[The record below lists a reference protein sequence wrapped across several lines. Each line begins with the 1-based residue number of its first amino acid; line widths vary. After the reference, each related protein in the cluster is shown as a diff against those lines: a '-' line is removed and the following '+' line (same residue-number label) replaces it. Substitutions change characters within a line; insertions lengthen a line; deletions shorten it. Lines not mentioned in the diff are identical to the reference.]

1 MATYYL
7 DEMDILSLQHTASV
21 LETVGKTCS
30 VISKEASDYLIDTGL
45 ELSDLICGVIQ
56 QSKEACMMPEEEKPE
71 LIIKPSL
78 EYSAF
83 VRPAKDGYYLVLRK
97 SANQNPNQTYDV
109 LYYDTTI
116 KQWEDHNNGW
126 EPVYGVEQW
135 GYLPSD
141 CQPK

>member
-7 DEMDILSLQHTASV
+7 DEVDMLSLQHAASV
-21 LETVGKTCS
+21 LETVGKTCAL
-30 VISKEASDYLIDTGL
+30 INKETSDYLIDTGL
-45 ELSDLICGVIQ
+45 DLSDLICGVIQ
-56 QSKEACMMPEEEKPE
+56 QSKEASVMPEEESEP
-71 LIIKPSL
+71 IIKPSL

-83 VRPAKDGYYLVLRK
+83 VRPSKDGYYLVLRK
-97 SANQNPNQTYDV
+97 GANQTYDV
-109 LYYDTTI
+109 LYYDTTV

>member
-7 DEMDILSLQHTASV
+7 DEMDMLSLQHTASV

-30 VISKEASDYLIDTGL
+30 VISKEAGDYLIDTGL

-56 QSKEACMMPEEEKPE
+56 QSKEAPVAPEEEKPE
-71 LIIKPSL
+71 LIVKPSL

-97 SANQNPNQTYDV
+97 GTNQTYDV
-109 LYYDTTI
+109 LYYDATV

-135 GYLPSD
+135 GYLPPD
-141 CQPK
+141 CQSK

>member
-7 DEMDILSLQHTASV
+7 DEMDMLSLQHTASV

-30 VISKEASDYLIDTGL
+30 VISKEAGDYLIDTGL

-56 QSKEACMMPEEEKPE
+56 QSKETLVMPEKNSEP
-71 LIIKPSL
+71 IIKPSL
-78 EYSAF
+78 EHSVF

-97 SANQNPNQTYDV
+97 GTNQTYDV
-109 LYYDTTI
+109 LYYDATV

-126 EPVYGVEQW
+126 EPVYCVEEW
-135 GYLPSD
+135 GYLPPD
-141 CQPK
+141 CQSK

>member
-7 DEMDILSLQHTASV
+7 DEMDMLSLQHTASV

-30 VISKEASDYLIDTGL
+30 VISKEAGDYLIDTGL

-56 QSKEACMMPEEEKPE
+56 QSKEAPVMSEEEKNSE
-71 LIIKPSL
+71 SIIKPSL
-78 EYSAF
+78 EHSVF

-97 SANQNPNQTYDV
+97 GANQTYDV
-109 LYYDTTI
+109 LYYDTMV

-135 GYLPSD
+135 GCLPLD

>member
-1 MATYYL
+1 MAKYYL
-7 DEMDILSLQHTASV
+7 DEMDILSLQHAASV
-21 LETVGKTCS
+21 LETMGQICITS
-30 VISKEASDYLIDTGL
+30 SKEANDYLIDTGL
-45 ELSDLICGVIQ
+45 ELSDLICCVIQ
-56 QSKEACMMPEEEKPE
+56 QNKEEKNSE

-83 VRPAKDGYYLVLRK
+83 VRPTKDGYYLVLRK
-97 SANQNPNQTYDV
+97 GANQTYDV
-109 LYYDTTI
+109 LYYDTTV

-135 GYLPSD
+135 GYLPPD

>member
-7 DEMDILSLQHTASV
+7 DEMDMLSLQHTASV
-21 LETVGKTCS
+21 LETVGKTC
-30 VISKEASDYLIDTGL
+30 ITGNKEADDYLIDTGL

-56 QSKEACMMPEEEKPE
+56 QSKEAPVMSEKENSEP
-71 LIIKPSL
+71 IIKPSL

-97 SANQNPNQTYDV
+97 GTNQAYDV
-109 LYYDTTI
+109 LYYDTTV

-135 GYLPSD
+135 GYLPLD

>member
-7 DEMDILSLQHTASV
+7 DEMDILSLQHVASV
-21 LETVGKTCS
+21 LETVGKTSS

-56 QSKEACMMPEEEKPE
+56 QSKEAPVAPEEKPE

-97 SANQNPNQTYDV
+97 SANQTYDV

-126 EPVYGVEQW
+126 EPVYGIEQW
-135 GYLPSD
+135 GYLPPD

>member
-7 DEMDILSLQHTASV
+7 DEMDMLSLQHTASV
-21 LETVGKTCS
+21 LETVGKTC
-30 VISKEASDYLIDTGL
+30 ITGSKEANDYLIDTGL
-45 ELSDLICGVIQ
+45 ELSDLICSVIQ
-56 QSKEACMMPEEEKPE
+56 QSKEAPVAPEEEKPE

-83 VRPAKDGYYLVLRK
+83 VKPTKDGYYLVLRK
-97 SANQNPNQTYDV
+97 GTNQTYDV
-109 LYYDTTI
+109 LYYDATV

-135 GYLPSD
+135 GYLPPD
-141 CQPK
+141 CQSK

>member
-7 DEMDILSLQHTASV
+7 DEIDMLSLQHAASV
-21 LETVGKTCS
+21 LETVGKTC
-30 VISKEASDYLIDTGL
+30 ITDNKEAGDFLIETGL
-45 ELSDLICGVIQ
+45 DLGDLICGVIQ
-56 QSKEACMMPEEEKPE
+56 QSKEACVAPEEEKSEP
-71 LIIKPSL
+71 IIKPSL

-83 VRPAKDGYYLVLRK
+83 VRPSKDGYYLVLRK

-126 EPVYGVEQW
+126 EPVYGIEQW

-141 CQPK
+141 CQSK

>member
-7 DEMDILSLQHTASV
+7 DEMDMLSLQHTASV
-21 LETVGKTCS
+21 LETVGKTC
-30 VISKEASDYLIDTGL
+30 IMDSKEASDYLIDTGL

-56 QSKEACMMPEEEKPE
+56 QSKEAPVAPEEEKPE
-71 LIIKPSL
+71 LIVKPSL

-83 VRPAKDGYYLVLRK
+83 VRPTEDGYYLVLRK
-97 SANQNPNQTYDV
+97 GTNQTYDV
-109 LYYDTTI
+109 LYYDTTV

-135 GYLPSD
+135 GYLPPD
-141 CQPK
+141 CQSK

>member
-7 DEMDILSLQHTASV
+7 DEMDMLSLQHTASV

-30 VISKEASDYLIDTGL
+30 VISKEAGDYLIDTGL

-56 QSKEACMMPEEEKPE
+56 QSKEAPVTSEEEKPE

-97 SANQNPNQTYDV
+97 SANQTYDV

-126 EPVYGVEQW
+126 EPVYGIEQW

-141 CQPK
+141 CQSK

>member
-7 DEMDILSLQHTASV
+7 DEMDMLSLQHTASV
-21 LETVGKTCS
+21 LETVGKTC
-30 VISKEASDYLIDTGL
+30 ITGNKEADDYLIDTGL

-56 QSKEACMMPEEEKPE
+56 QSKEASVMPEEEKSE
-71 LIIKPSL
+71 LIVKPSL

-97 SANQNPNQTYDV
+97 GTNQAYDV
-109 LYYDTTI
+109 LYYDTMV

-135 GYLPSD
+135 GYLPLD

>member
-7 DEMDILSLQHTASV
+7 DEMDMLSLQHTASV

-30 VISKEASDYLIDTGL
+30 VISKEASDYLIDTSL
-45 ELSDLICGVIQ
+45 ELSDLICGVVQ
-56 QSKEACMMPEEEKPE
+56 QSKEAPVMPEEEKPE

-83 VRPAKDGYYLVLRK
+83 VRPTKDGYYLVLRK
-97 SANQNPNQTYDV
+97 GANQAYDV
-109 LYYDTTI
+109 LYYDTMV

-135 GYLPSD
+135 GYLPLD
-141 CQPK
+141 CQSK